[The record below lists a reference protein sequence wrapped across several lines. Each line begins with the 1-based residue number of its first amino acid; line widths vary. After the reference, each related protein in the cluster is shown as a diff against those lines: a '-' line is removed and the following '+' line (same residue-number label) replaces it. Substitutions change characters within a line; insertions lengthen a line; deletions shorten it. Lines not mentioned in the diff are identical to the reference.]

1 MMLSSLLLLSWL
13 LQGIKAFTTF
23 HEGVQRNR
31 MELCMTSNN
40 RREFLIGASI
50 AVASTAATS
59 PVNAVERAVGSAEME
74 CRQRGDCLETGQWD
88 GAVGWYWGG
97 KDRCDASD
105 PLCGP
110 DGTLRDAP
118 VAGEPVPSNNG
129 LKITHQVE
137 ISINIGRDES
147 GTLRIGLYGEACPQS
162 VEQLVAF
169 FSPSGLATSSKL
181 MFEQGY
187 GITSAP
193 VSMAKGGMLNGIS
206 PGQRLDFGVP
216 SQAAAYARSKG
227 MSKAGDDFVPQPRP
241 KEQLSAEAFVRKH
254 DTAGLISIPSS
265 GLGYGGNAFAP
276 EDEAFCDAFQ
286 LTASAVPAMDKEGR
300 RVVGQV
306 LDNESMAFLARLA
319 SLPTKKG
326 FKGVVPGLNDGP
338 PLVKTSISQ
347 VEVKPL

>member
-1 MMLSSLLLLSWL
+1 
-13 LQGIKAFTTF
+13 
-23 HEGVQRNR
+23 
-31 MELCMTSNN
+31 
-40 RREFLIGASI
+40 
-50 AVASTAATS
+50 
-59 PVNAVERAVGSAEME
+59 
-74 CRQRGDCLETGQWD
+74 
-88 GAVGWYWGG
+88 
-97 KDRCDASD
+97 
-105 PLCGP
+105 
-110 DGTLRDAP
+110 
-118 VAGEPVPSNNG
+118 
-129 LKITHQVE
+129 
-137 ISINIGRDES
+137 
-147 GTLRIGLYGEACPQS
+147 
-162 VEQLVAF
+162 
-169 FSPSGLATSSKL
+169 

-187 GITSAP
+187 GITSVP
-193 VSMAKGGMLNGIS
+193 VSMAKGGMLSGIS

-241 KEQLSAEAFVRKH
+241 KEQVSAEAFVRKH

-286 LTASAVPAMDKEGR
+286 LTASSVPAMDKEGR